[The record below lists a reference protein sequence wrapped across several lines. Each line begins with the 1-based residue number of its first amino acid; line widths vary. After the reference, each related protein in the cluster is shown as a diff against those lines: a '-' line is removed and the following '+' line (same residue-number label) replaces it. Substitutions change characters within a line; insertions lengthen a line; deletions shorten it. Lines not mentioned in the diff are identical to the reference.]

1 MAELYVSRPAAPA
14 GEGKTHGGFADIAR
28 LLNARHPERQIPI
41 SRQLVA
47 KWYAYREKNGFP
59 ERRPIGGEDGKPV
72 FDLQAVER
80 WHTGW
85 LRERNGGDPPIET
98 IPLFHLDVRGHPV
111 DAEQGSYRGHPA
123 VRESSYRSS
132 ILDL

>member
-1 MAELYVSRPAAPA
+1 MAEIFVARPAAPA

-47 KWYAYREKNGFP
+47 KWYTHRETNGFP
-59 ERRPIGGEDGKPV
+59 ERRPAVGEDGKPV
-72 FDLQAVER
+72 FDLRAVEQWHVR
-80 WHTGW
+80 WT
-85 LRERNGGDPPIET
+85 RERNGGTPPPET
-98 IPLFHLDVRGHPV
+98 IPLFHVDVHGHPV
-111 DAEQGSYRGHPA
+111 DAEQNAYRGHPG